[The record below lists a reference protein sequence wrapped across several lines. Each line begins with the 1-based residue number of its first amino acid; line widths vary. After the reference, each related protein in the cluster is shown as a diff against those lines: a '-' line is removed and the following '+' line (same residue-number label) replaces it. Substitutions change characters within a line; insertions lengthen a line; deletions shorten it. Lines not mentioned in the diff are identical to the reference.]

1 MPPSAEVLPMPATD
15 ASKPPKALY
24 QQLKSFV
31 LERIQSGQWQP
42 GDMIPSENQLVSEF
56 GMSRMTVNRAL
67 RELTSEGYL
76 ERISGVGTF
85 IAEPKPQSNLLMI
98 ANIAD
103 EIHARGHRYHCEVST
118 LGRVA
123 APLAVASALDVPT
136 GRSVYYL
143 RCVHYEEEAAVQ
155 LEDRYV
161 SPAMAPGFID
171 QHFGDQLQ
179 PSRYLL
185 DNVPVDEMEHIVDAL
200 LPNAKDA
207 AALDIDPQEPC
218 LALMRRTWASSQVV
232 TYVRFLHPSSRY
244 RLGSRFATGAAN
256 QAG

>member
-1 MPPSAEVLPMPATD
+1 MPATD
-15 ASKPPKALY
+15 ANKPPKALY
-24 QQLKSFV
+24 QQLKRFV
-31 LERIQSGQWQP
+31 LEHIQSGHWQP
-42 GDMIPSENQLVSEF
+42 GDMIPSENQLVGEF

-67 RELTSEGYL
+67 RELTAEGYL

-103 EIHARGHRYHCEVST
+103 EIHARGHRYHCEVLALT
-118 LGRVA
+118 RVA
-123 APLAVASALDVPT
+123 APLTVASALEIPT
-136 GRSVYYL
+136 GQSVYHL
-143 RCVHYEEEAAVQ
+143 RCVHYEEDMAVQ

-161 SPAMAPGFID
+161 SPDMAPAFID
-171 QHFGDQLQ
+171 QQFGDQLQ

-200 LPNAKDA
+200 LPD
-207 AALDIDPQEPC
+207 ALDAESLGMATQEPC
-218 LALMRRTWASSQVV
+218 LALMRRTWAAGAVV

-244 RLGSRFATGAAN
+244 RLGSRFPTGATY